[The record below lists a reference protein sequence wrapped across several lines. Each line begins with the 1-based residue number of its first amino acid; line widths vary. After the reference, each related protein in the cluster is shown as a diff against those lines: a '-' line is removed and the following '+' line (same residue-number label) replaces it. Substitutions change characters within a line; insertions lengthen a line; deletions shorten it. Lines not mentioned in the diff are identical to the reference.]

1 MAVALPRVT
10 RQQLKERERDWYN
23 SGAVMSRSQGG
34 HGRPAEALQPVKY
47 MLEQTC
53 ITLSKAEAKL
63 SGGNMIEDGYGGGG
77 GGLPRSGRPEAAAA
91 DMVEAAA
98 TGAPVIRLL
107 RRHGGGGGGYGSSIP
122 ADPYGGDA
130 NDPFSAP
137 PGGGGGGGGYFGS
150 SGGGGGYGSSGG
162 GYGGGAPSYGKQ
174 VSFKAEEMMQKTRT
188 APVIA
193 NDGKGN
199 RRVSLSMTA
208 QQRAKIN
215 QENVNRITHRL
226 EEIHDEMHELDDI
239 IFFVEHS
246 ELVKVIMRVMM
257 GRVKILLAK
266 AWSQWAGDCNTMVG
280 FADPREIKN

>member
-1 MAVALPRVT
+1 MATEVAAAVCPRSRAPRT
-10 RQQLKERERDWYN
+10 AA
-23 SGAVMSRSQGG
+23 AVM
-34 HGRPAEALQPVKY
+34 V
-47 MLEQTC
+47 M
-53 ITLSKAEAKL
+53 
-63 SGGNMIEDGYGGGG
+63 GGGG
-77 GGLPRSGRPEAAAA
+77 GYGSSGGYGPS
-91 DMVEAAA
+91 
-98 TGAPVIRLL
+98 GGY
-107 RRHGGGGGGYGSSIP
+107 GGGGGGYGSSIP

-280 FADPREIKN
+280 FADPSEIKSSNRWSSRRRSAWRSRSRSWKKRCGTLSI